1 MKRIYLASPFF
12 TDKQRDMVCKVANI
26 LRAAGNEVFVP
37 MEHMIEDAWSYTP
50 KEWAEKVFSM
60 DLDAIRTC
68 DDMVALYYGL
78 NSDTGTAFE
87 IGYAYASRIPVHV
100 IPMTKP
106 GEKFDASVMIASAA
120 AESSAFDEK
129 TMNFI

>member
-1 MKRIYLASPFF
+1 MKRFYLASPFF
-12 TDKQRDMVCKVANI
+12 TDEQRDTVCKVANI
-26 LRAAGNEVFVP
+26 LRAAGHEVFVP

-60 DLDAIRTC
+60 DLDAILTC
-68 DDMVALYYGL
+68 NEVIALYYGL

-100 IPMTKP
+100 IPMTNP

-120 AESSAFDEK
+120 EESSYFDEK
-129 TMNFI
+129 ITHFI